1 MPNIKSAK
9 KRMRLS
15 RIANEYNRA
24 RRSKIRTAIK
34 RVEDASDTTSA
45 QDSYR
50 QVQVLLDRAATNR
63 LIHPKTVARMKSRL
77 ARKANR

>member
-24 RRSKIRTAIK
+24 QRSKIRTAIK
-34 RVEDASDTTSA
+34 RVEEASDTTIT

-63 LIHPKTVARMKSRL
+63 LIHPKTVARIKSRL
-77 ARKANR
+77 AQKANR

>member
-15 RIANEYNRA
+15 RVANEYNRA
-24 RRSKIRTAIK
+24 QRSKIRTAIK
-34 RVEDASDTTSA
+34 RVEGAGDIASA
-45 QDSYR
+45 QDAYR

-63 LIHPKTVARMKSRL
+63 LIHPKTVARIKSRL
-77 ARKANR
+77 AQKANR